1 MLRRRRQLAELIPQD
16 RKRRPMLDVV
26 VADPNKVATVLR
38 RGYLAYLIHVQQR
51 EISTRMQSWQ
61 ARRCRNVRSSPPII
75 VRIRFVRVLTVRNV
89 ASRAVSKVI
98 ADHAVLILCLR

>member
-61 ARRCRNVRSSPPII
+61 ARRSNPL
-75 VRIRFVRVLTVRNV
+75 FYMGGL
-89 ASRAVSKVI
+89 SRGQAVYMGRLGSQAI
-98 ADHAVLILCLR
+98 SILGLLWWTW